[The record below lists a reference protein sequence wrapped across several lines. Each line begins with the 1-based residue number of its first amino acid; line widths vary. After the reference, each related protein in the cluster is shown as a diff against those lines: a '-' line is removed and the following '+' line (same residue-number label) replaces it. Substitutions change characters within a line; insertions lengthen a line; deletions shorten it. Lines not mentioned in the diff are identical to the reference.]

1 MENRGGEGVKN
12 VKEMR
17 GRWRRRERKKIKGEG
32 VKWFFNGGYEFDLIR
47 IGVMKREVG
56 KEWWEKRGGKKG
68 EIEDNNVSESGRG
81 RGRKIR
87 RKKRREVKVNG

>member
-1 MENRGGEGVKN
+1 
-12 VKEMR
+12 
-17 GRWRRRERKKIKGEG
+17 
-32 VKWFFNGGYEFDLIR
+32 
-47 IGVMKREVG
+47 MKREVG

-87 RKKRREVKVNG
+87 RKKGESEGKWMRGEELKGGGRKKCEKIK